1 MPIIYRY
8 KYNAKFN
15 ARRSDTAFL
24 HIGKFAYLQEIGD
37 QPSIGIFIWGF
48 NFLGPKQAQQLV
60 DIQLSNFRP
69 QKILLSKLVS
79 PKQGKQIQKGEQIRL
94 NVSFFS
100 YSISGLNF
108 PHLIWISLLILKTVL
123 NAIFSHSLLVFV
135 NKILTLLHVKEGLSC
150 PLLSGPRIMA
160 IESPLSDFLI
170 PLLSLW
176 KSSSSS
182 FVWIPK
188 CVNLS

>member
-1 MPIIYRY
+1 MRIY
-8 KYNAKFN
+8 F
-15 ARRSDTAFL
+15 
-24 HIGKFAYLQEIGD
+24 IGAETG
-37 QPSIGIFIWGF
+37 STTCWHT
-48 NFLGPKQAQQLV
+48 V
-60 DIQLSNFRP
+60 SNFRP
-69 QKILLSKLVS
+69 QKVLLSKLVS
-79 PKQGKQIQKGEQIRL
+79 PKEGEQIQKGEQIRL

-108 PHLIWISLLILKTVL
+108 PHRIWISLLILKTVL

-135 NKILTLLHVKEGLSC
+135 NKILTLLYVKEGLLC

-160 IESPLSDFLI
+160 FESSLFDFLI
-170 PLLSLW
+170 PLLSHW